1 MKKYKKQN
9 IQVKIPISETTFTVS
24 QKIRQ
29 CTIIMSELEVTSV
42 EIIKYEMQRG
52 GKKVLKFINRVTV
65 ACGIISSCLPYIK
78 LRDKEDRE

>member
-52 GKKVLKFINRVTV
+52 GKKF
-65 ACGIISSCLPYIK
+65 
-78 LRDKEDRE
+78 